1 MESTEER
8 STAVASAGA
17 NNVKAFSKGSRF
29 AGPVSRFCD
38 YFVVCG
44 LDHNS
49 GLEALQS
56 YEVDGT
62 SKQAIKIM
70 VPTSIQNVVIS
81 CGHQIYDLA

>member
-1 MESTEER
+1 MEQVEEDKRKSSMESTEDR
-8 STAVASAGA
+8 SVASAGS
-17 NNVKAFSKGSRF
+17 NNVTAFSKGSRF

-62 SKQAIKIM
+62 SK
-70 VPTSIQNVVIS
+70 
-81 CGHQIYDLA
+81 